1 MREFL
6 GFGGYIREPEG
17 AYSWQHLLFVGSLLT
32 VMTILAIILGRRNR
46 NTTLKQKNKVIIASA
61 ILIDAFELFK
71 IVVLC
76 LRCDGGPSLEPITHS
91 LPLFL
96 CSIQL
101 IALPLAAF
109 SKGRIEEAA
118 IDFVCIFGLLGAVFG
133 TIGAAQNYGCYPVLS
148 MDNVVSGITHCI
160 SGFAALYIM
169 FSRMERMRKENMI
182 ITYGILI
189 FFCIAAYIAN
199 ITLDYNYM
207 FLMAGDGTPYDIL
220 YNLVNGNRVLYPL
233 LVVSLFLIYIFVFY
247 SIFHMLAH
255 KRKAKQTVSV

>member
-1 MREFL
+1 MKEFL
-6 GFGGYIREPEG
+6 GFGGYTREPEG

-32 VMTILAIILGRRNR
+32 IMAILAVVLGKRNR
-46 NTTLKQKNKVIIASA
+46 NATLQQKNRVIIASA

-76 LRCDGGPSLEPITHS
+76 LRCDGGPSLEPITRT

-169 FSRMERMRKENMI
+169 VSCMERMRKENMI
-182 ITYGILI
+182 LTYGILI

-199 ITLDYNYM
+199 ILVDYNYM
-207 FLMAGDGTPYDIL
+207 FLMSGDGTPYDII

-233 LVVSLFLIYIFVFY
+233 LVVGLFLIYIFGFY
-247 SIFHMLAH
+247 KIFHLITD
-255 KRKAKQTVSV
+255 KRKAKETVTA

>member
-1 MREFL
+1 MKEFL
-6 GFGGYIREPEG
+6 GFGGYSRQPEG
-17 AYSWQHLLFVGSLLT
+17 AYSWQHLLFVGALLAI
-32 VMTILAIILGRRNR
+32 MTILAVVLGRKNR
-46 NTTLKQKNKVIIASA
+46 NAALQQKNKVIIASA
-61 ILIDAFELFK
+61 ILIDAFEIFK

-76 LRCDGGPSLEPITHS
+76 LRSESLAPIKHT

-109 SKGRIEEAA
+109 TKGRIEEAA

-133 TIGAAQNYGCYPVLS
+133 TIGAAQNYNAYPVFS

-169 FSRMERMRKENMI
+169 FSRMERMRKSNML
-182 ITYGILI
+182 ITYAILI
-189 FFCIAAYIAN
+189 FFCIAAYVAN
-199 ITLDYNYM
+199 ITLNYNYM

-233 LVVSLFLIYIFVFY
+233 LVVALFLIYIFGFY
-247 SIFHMLAH
+247 KIFHLITD
-255 KRKAKQTVSV
+255 KRKSASAVV